1 MGLPS
6 INITFR
12 EQGITAI
19 KRGQRGIVALI
30 LRGAIPATNPVEI
43 YTPADIPE
51 TMSKDNKKQVNLALM
66 GYQRP
71 PRKVI
76 AYMIGEE
83 DDYAEAMNYLETIRW
98 DYLAI
103 PGITE
108 AETTEVANWI
118 KSLRGTKGIKV
129 KGVLPNTP
137 ADHEG
142 IINVTA
148 DEMDDNT
155 QIYTPAEYCAR
166 FAGLF
171 AGTPLTI
178 AATFAP
184 LPELIDCEK
193 LTRDELD
200 EAIDRGELQL
210 YNDGEKI
217 KVARAVNSFI
227 TTTEEKGD
235 SFKKI
240 KIVDCMDMIHD
251 DIKKTAEDN
260 YLGKYSNSYDNKCL
274 LISAIQGYFD
284 QLELDGILERGKNWI
299 GIDVAAQTAYLKS
312 IGYKTP
318 DGRTVEDMEE
328 QEIKE
333 ANTKD
338 KVFLAANIKILDAI
352 ELIEL
357 PISI

>member
-30 LRGAIPATNPVEI
+30 LRGAMQETNPVEI

-51 TMSKDNKKQVNLALM
+51 TMSEDNKKQVNLALM

-76 AYMIGEE
+76 AYMIGAE

-251 DIKKTAEDN
+251 DIKKTAEDH
-260 YLGKYSNSYDNKCL
+260 YLGKYANSYDNKCL

-284 QLELDGILERGKNWI
+284 QLELDGILDRGKNWV

-312 IGYKTP
+312 IGYSTP
-318 DGRTVEDMEE
+318 DGRTVEDMEI

-352 ELIEL
+352 EEIFL
-357 PISI
+357 PITI